1 MSATESLRSPRDLPS
16 DLPLQAKASQA
27 KASHPT
33 DAETARQAREAF
45 VYRCVV
51 GAWMLTLVGF
61 GFLQL
66 MGVMHV
72 R

>member
-16 DLPLQAKASQA
+16 DLPLQAKASQP
-27 KASHPT
+27 KGSQPT
-33 DAETARQAREAF
+33 NAEIARQAREAF

-51 GAWMLTLVGF
+51 GTWMLTLVGF

-66 MGVMHV
+66 TGVIRV
-72 R
+72 